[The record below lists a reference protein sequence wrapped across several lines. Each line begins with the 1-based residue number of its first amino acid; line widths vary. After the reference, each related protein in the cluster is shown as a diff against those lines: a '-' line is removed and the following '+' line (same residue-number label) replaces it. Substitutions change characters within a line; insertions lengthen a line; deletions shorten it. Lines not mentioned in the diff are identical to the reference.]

1 MNNLLFENRNGIGV
15 VTLNRG
21 TANALNVEMIQELTD
36 LFTRIKEDETVKAAI
51 ITGTDN
57 FFSAGLD
64 VIEVVGY
71 NEPESEVF
79 WKAFADMMYNLASW
93 PKPLACAIN
102 GHSPAGGCILAITA
116 DFRFMAEG
124 NFKIGLNEVPV
135 GIVVP
140 QPVYKLYSMWV
151 GTRNAYQFLIQ
162 GKLLNPQEAFS
173 AGLVDGIYPQ
183 EKVFEAT
190 EAAVRQMMTLDAGTF
205 AKTKLNLRKEVLHSL
220 KNDFEESFGDT
231 LKHWWD
237 KEARLRLNALVDSLI
252 KKVK

>member
-21 TANALNVEMIQELTD
+21 TANALNVEMIQELSD

-71 NEPESEVF
+71 NESESEVF

-93 PKPLACAIN
+93 PKPMACAIN

-162 GKLLNPQEAFS
+162 GKLLNPQEAMS

-183 EKVFEAT
+183 EKVFEVT
-190 EAAVRQMMTLDAGTF
+190 EAAVRQMMKLDAGTF
-205 AKTKLNLRKEVLHSL
+205 AKTKLNLRKEVLYSL

-237 KEARLRLNALVDSLI
+237 TEARVRLNALVDSLI
-252 KKVK
+252 KKVQ

>member
-21 TANALNVEMIQELTD
+21 TANALNVEMIQELSD

-71 NEPESEVF
+71 NESESEVF

-93 PKPLACAIN
+93 PKPMACAIN

-140 QPVYKLYSMWV
+140 LPVYKLYSMWV

-162 GKLLNPQEAFS
+162 GKLLNPQEALN

-183 EKVFEAT
+183 EKVFEVT
-190 EAAVRQMMTLDAGTF
+190 EAAVRQMMKLDAGTF
-205 AKTKLNLRKEVLHSL
+205 AKTKLNLRKEVLYSL

-237 KEARLRLNALVDSLI
+237 TEARVRLNALVDSLI
-252 KKVK
+252 KKVQ